1 MYEREYNGQLYKGIN
16 ANVVLLSQAERGTA
30 PSQPPAMAEL
40 EGEDGELPF

>member
-1 MYEREYNGQLYKGIN
+1 MYKGIN
-16 ANVVLLSQAERGTA
+16 ANVILLSQAERAGGNGTA